1 MLSSARRPPHPARR
15 MVVFTSV
22 LGAIVFD
29 ALRLAGA
36 TTSIG
41 DSCVC
46 AGGVLR
52 PRRVEDVACRCGWMR
67 DLRCV
72 LTRFLWA
79 RYAACHWRYTRVA
92 SLRV

>member
-46 AGGVLR
+46 WGCTAAEAGGGCCVPLR
-52 PRRVEDVACRCGWMR
+52 VDERFAVRADAFSLGPLRCVSLEIYPRRVATG
-67 DLRCV
+67 
-72 LTRFLWA
+72 
-79 RYAACHWRYTRVA
+79 
-92 SLRV
+92 